1 MQLQITLPRP
11 ALRSFQPISTSR
23 SPTPTLSNWARRLT
37 CNESLSY
44 AYKARL
50 TSRDPPRLG
59 SGNGAWLLSCCRLHY
74 PARSWPRSQ
83 SVKPDRAR
91 HLVDFF
97 LAVGGSFR
105 GRAFSGRPRRWLARR
120 SFPWAG
126 SGGTYGSLQDP
137 RSFGYVL
144 PTVDYRYSARGPA
157 S

>member
-23 SPTPTLSNWARRLT
+23 SPTPTLSNLARRLT
-37 CNESLSY
+37 YNESLPY
-44 AYKARL
+44 ADQARL
-50 TSRDPPRLG
+50 RSRDPPRLG

-105 GRAFSGRPRRWLARR
+105 GRAVSGRPRRWLARR
-120 SFPWAG
+120 SFPWAA
-126 SGGTYGSLQDP
+126 SGGTDRSLEEP
-137 RSFGYVL
+137 RSLGHDL
-144 PTVDYRYSARGPA
+144 HTV
-157 S
+157 